1 MRKGTKFAIAALVTG
16 VLGTIA
22 CIAWKKRA

>member
-1 MRKGTKFAIAALVTG
+1 MKKGTKFAIAALAAG

-22 CIAWKKRA
+22 CAVWKKRA